1 MSLPFTSQ
9 VEATTLNMLE
19 TGSEDNVYDSASLWY
34 HLRETGQ
41 ITYSG
46 GSEIQSSIMYQK
58 IAAAGS
64 FQGADVLSI
73 SPTDTDTAVK
83 LAWKLYYGSVVLT
96 EHDILRNSG
105 DEARV
110 DLIQTKTKNCDLK
123 LADLLSTD
131 LFSTNADSATG
142 ITGLRNVASTSTTL
156 HNIPVAD
163 FSGWVADVDAAT
175 STVSL
180 SALEQGQLD
189 ATIAS
194 DGPDMGVTNKAV
206 YKKVWALLQANQRF
220 GGEQTARGGFKYIM
234 LNDIPIFHDSHSP
247 GSGAGSATNWLW
259 WLNSRHMNLI
269 VHKDVNFKVERVP
282 RPATQWIRIWQ
293 KFFAGNVIFRNRRT
307 VSAFSV
313 LKP

>member
-1 MSLPFTSQ
+1 MALPFASQ

-19 TGSEDNVYDSASLWY
+19 SGSEDNVYDSASLWY

-46 GSEIQSSIMYQK
+46 GSKIQSSIMYQK
-58 IAAAGS
+58 IGAAGS

-73 SPTDTDTAVK
+73 SPTDTDTAVV
-83 LAWKLYYGSVVLT
+83 LDWKLYYTSVVLT

-105 DEARV
+105 DEAVV
-110 DLIQTKTKNCDLK
+110 DLIQTKTKNADLK
-123 LADLLSTD
+123 MADQLSTD

-142 ITGLRNVASTSTTL
+142 ITGLRNVASASTTL

-163 FSGWVADVDAAT
+163 FAGWVAQMNTTT
-175 STVSL
+175 STISL
-180 SALEQGQLD
+180 SILELGQLNG
-189 ATIAS
+189 TIAS
-194 DGPDMGVTNKAV
+194 DSPDMAVTNKAV

-220 GGEQTARGGFKYIM
+220 GGEQTARGGFKYLL
-234 LNDIPIFHDSHSP
+234 LNDVPIFHDSHSP

-259 WLNSRHMNLI
+259 WLNSRHMNLV

-293 KFFAGNVIFRNRRT
+293 KFFAGNFIVRNRRT
-307 VSAFSV
+307 VSAFTV